1 MGALKPRTGTGPLE
15 AAKEGRT
22 YVIRVPLE
30 DGERLVVTLDAQE
43 AQELARLLLS
53 TD

>member
-1 MGALKPRTGTGPLE
+1 MGAMKPRTGSGPLE

-22 YVIRVPLE
+22 YVIRIPMDDE
-30 DGERLVVTLDAQE
+30 GRLVVTLDAEE
-43 AQELARLLLS
+43 AQELARLLVA